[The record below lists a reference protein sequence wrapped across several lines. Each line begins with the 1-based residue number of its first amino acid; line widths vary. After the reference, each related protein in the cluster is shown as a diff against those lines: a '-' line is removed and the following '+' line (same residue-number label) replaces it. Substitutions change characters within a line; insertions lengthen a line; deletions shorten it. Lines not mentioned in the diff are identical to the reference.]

1 MVNSHKFKR
10 ERAKA
15 RRGRAKIRNR
25 KCKVCG
31 KNLTN
36 TIHHYLCNDHWKLR
50 QAEINKLNESG
61 ERKWQFKRLSWTFK
75 SRQ

>member
-15 RRGRAKIRNR
+15 RRVRVKIRNN

-31 KNLTN
+31 KNLKD

-50 QAEINKLNESG
+50 QAEINRINL
-61 ERKWQFKRLSWTFK
+61 EREKNGNSKNLHGF
-75 SRQ
+75 